1 MLRRAGTH
9 FRSNVIGYVAL
20 FFALSAGAYAAGLDN
35 NSVKSE
41 TIKDGEVAS
50 ADLKNN
56 GVKGKDVAESTLKQV
71 DAGTLD
77 GFDSADFDVEA
88 GYAQR
93 VDFSE
98 NDPLSLVVPDYGT
111 FQLLCDDNDTAGDP
125 NDDVVQYGYST
136 TLGADAQTTILQAE
150 TDGAAVDPTIRLR
163 GPEANDAFGVLGG
176 SGDRLLVN
184 QTLSSADGASQ
195 IKIEA
200 SGFDIVTSTVDC
212 KGSIR
217 ATIQD

>member
-9 FRSNVIGYVAL
+9 FRSHVIGYVAL
-20 FFALSAGAYAAGLDN
+20 FIALGGGAYAATLDK

-41 TIKDGEVAS
+41 TIKNGEVS
-50 ADLKNN
+50 SGDLKND
-56 GVKGKDVAESTLKQV
+56 GAKGKDIDESTLEDV
-71 DAGTLD
+71 DAATLD

-93 VDFSE
+93 TDFSE
-98 NDPLSLVVPDYGT
+98 NDPLSLAVPDYGT
-111 FQLLCDDNDTAGDP
+111 FQLLCNDNDTPQDP

-150 TDGAAVDPTIRLR
+150 TDGAAVDPTLRLR
-163 GPEANDAFGVLGG
+163 GPEAFDTFDVLGG
-176 SGDRLLVN
+176 EGDRLLIQ
-184 QTLSSADGASQ
+184 QTLRSADGASQ
-195 IKIEA
+195 IHVEA
-200 SGFDIVTSTVDC
+200 SGFDITTSTIDC